1 MENNISLKQFTQKVE
16 ALVRLLQEKD
26 AKIALLEAE
35 KEELRKEI
43 KRSYAENVEL
53 QNKYDNLQVA
63 QALISLSNKDVDTI
77 AFFSDSANTFVSSS
91 IVKPGAIT
99 ISWYSLDNNS
109 LVEYID
115 TILIIKNNIIG
126 INILDSTLY
135 LDIFLILSHPL
146 TINILPH
153 IIVYLYKNK

>member
-53 QNKYDNLQVA
+53 QKKYDNLQVA
-63 QALISLSNKDVDTI
+63 QALISLSNKDVARAKAKLTTMMKTI
-77 AFFSDSANTFVSSS
+77 DRCVEKINDDSH
-91 IVKPGAIT
+91 
-99 ISWYSLDNNS
+99 
-109 LVEYID
+109 E
-115 TILIIKNNIIG
+115 
-126 INILDSTLY
+126 
-135 LDIFLILSHPL
+135 
-146 TINILPH
+146 
-153 IIVYLYKNK
+153 